1 MKAISHLAT
10 QRIKGTASL
19 LQCSREDAVIITS
32 GWFSSFSS
40 SSGLKLF
47 NALLGSKI
55 TFLFPFFDKK
65 HKARYFLFS
74 IILALASIHFAE
86 SNHTNYNMGA
96 VLTRLLEVFW
106 TKKLDIVVIGL
117 ENRYVSSSP
126 SGIRYSMPTSNKL
139 QPVAPSMYIT

>member
-1 MKAISHLAT
+1 MVLLVG
-10 QRIKGTASL
+10 RTASL
-19 LQCSREDAVIITS
+19 LQCSREDAVIIKYFRVVFIFFFVFRAEAFQCS
-32 GWFSSFSS
+32 PRLKDNVPFS
-40 SSGLKLF
+40 
-47 NALLGSKI
+47 
-55 TFLFPFFDKK
+55 FFRQQTQSNYGNT
-65 HKARYFLFS
+65 RYFLFS